1 MDFKKLLSQLDH
13 LNEADVKHKGSYGT
27 SYQGDDDED
36 DDKKTA
42 PASTEKRGRGRPKKA
57 GGAADTS
64 AKYSGAKDLQSMMV
78 GNIPKD
84 SKELKNL
91 PKTKNKLSDEEPKKK
106 KSTTESLKDWIATI
120 DEQRMLAEAG
130 LAVQPI
136 GKPGQNF
143 LIKDPANP
151 SAAITTSDPAVVDAA
166 KKGTLSMQKPG
177 AAPASGSGSQVSA
190 MQEDEGSGSKE
201 ELARRIYDL
210 EMSHHGN
217 YGPGDPKEYALL
229 DQLKAQFAQQFP
241 GENAFRIGSE
251 ISRKAYAAYTATR
264 NAAKARQDKYD
275 KGPFKGG
282 NFNPMN
288 WLKEGSGSKEELAKQ
303 IYDLGMSI
311 HNNLGPG
318 DPNEYKEFAQLKAQF
333 AQQFPGEDPFKI
345 GGAASSRAR
354 SAETDRRSA
363 DKARQD
369 KYDKGPFK
377 GGNFN
382 PMNWLKEGE
391 KKQSTSSAFGDM
403 TLDDIYE
410 IARDNGF
417 PDPTSM
423 LGSSELKLAKY
434 VIRFCEKYGYEALTG
449 DKLLEVGKK
458 YAGIYDMEHPTFLFA
473 MAVADAWKNGGVK
486 DSLDLDESYMAE
498 GEDEGMD
505 PTDLWKKHGYA
516 LYMYDYYLNGESGR
530 GRNDKVKITK
540 YANQLK
546 QIEDKCAA
554 KFGPEMCDAMM
565 AHNKAMQNTWYG
577 QRDRQGERMADQIR
591 QQNNID
597 WDGTLD
603 ESYMAEGKDEGKP
616 GKNFAKIAKSA
627 AKRYGSKEAGERVA
641 GAVRAKLAKQ
651 GKLEEAALPTHDGD
665 AGAGLGAGR
674 SNYALEGKKGMA
686 EAKNHMGETEY
697 NTYAGWKAAC
707 RKAGADKFEG
717 DRDICQAMKD
727 GKGIGEWDG
736 ASGSVYDDSHK
747 KKKMAEG
754 QSAKRDNRAEVAGKK
769 VTKDLEHDE
778 KKTPTMAHIKKM
790 CKDGKTVAQICK
802 MHPNCNQAELKKM
815 VADCKKKMVAEG
827 MDQRLEAARSEGRAH
842 GLRGHQHCGNN
853 YDDMEEARCYH
864 DGYKAGLDECYGQMP
879 IQGYVGEESDQGIMD
894 TMDYDAELDE
904 MDKTAYMKQQAIKTP
919 GNTFNA
925 FGQTMH
931 DSDVL
936 DEFAFESLDRQLN
949 ALLNEDSVSE
959 GMTVSI
965 SKGQENSPDSV
976 SINAS
981 DAEADSLLAFVKQ
994 AGLGIF
1000 GGDDHGDMQDAVVT
1014 SAPSIAS
1021 SDAIE
1026 VVDDHDGMLSLIRK
1040 MAGQGAAQPAH
1051 DHSAHDHSS
1060 EDYADEEETCN
1071 ECGMAYE
1078 SCGCDES
1085 VVDEGLGKWARN
1097 AAVAG
1102 TLALGLGGA
1111 HAGQAPEAPQGP
1123 QAQQSMSAP
1132 VKVERQTQATKQLQ
1146 QYINVVNDMYKDSG
1160 AKTTQVPMDGQI
1172 GPATSKALNDV
1183 YSLLTKVQSQGD
1195 KYGGN
1200 SPEALAY
1207 AKKQIAALDKLGSA
1221 ADSSLGY
1228 RAWYKNNMG
1237 LEEMESEDQMTYNVA
1252 EDNPP
1257 DTSAAET
1264 EQEVQDTA
1272 QANNSAASFDKAQA
1286 APQAAS
1292 DLATESEDDEEGGY
1306 DAEGN
1311 QKLGGPYDAAGHY
1324 VGGYRGHDDR
1334 MKDRELDEE
1343 EDELEESYANG
1354 ADDTFES
1361 DIEFM
1366 TNIIS
1371 GGANQRKSTGQTTI
1385 PVVSTQ
1391 LNRLGNPMTESTDL
1405 LTQWKKLSGI

>member
-13 LNEADVKHKGSYGT
+13 LNEADVKHKGTYGT

-57 GGAADTS
+57 GGDAAN
-64 AKYSGAKDLQSMMV
+64 AAGYSGAKDLQSMMV

-84 SKELKNL
+84 SKELKKL
-91 PKTKNKLSDEEPKKK
+91 PKTKH
-106 KSTTESLKDWIATI
+106 TLKDWIESI
-120 DEQRMLAEAG
+120 DEQMMLAEADQVTMEPAKQNTQVIKQG
-130 LAVQPI
+130 NKTLGTVSNPQLAAQIKQSI
-136 GKPGQNF
+136 GKG
-143 LIKDPANP
+143 
-151 SAAITTSDPAVVDAA
+151 
-166 KKGTLSMQKPG
+166 
-177 AAPASGSGSQVSA
+177 
-190 MQEDEGSGSKE
+190 
-201 ELARRIYDL
+201 
-210 EMSHHGN
+210 EMSLAG
-217 YGPGDPKEYALL
+217 
-229 DQLKAQFAQQFP
+229 DQL
-241 GENAFRIGSE
+241 GE
-251 ISRKAYAAYTATR
+251 
-264 NAAKARQDKYD
+264 
-275 KGPFKGG
+275 
-282 NFNPMN
+282 
-288 WLKEGSGSKEELAKQ
+288 EG
-303 IYDLGMSI
+303 
-311 HNNLGPG
+311 
-318 DPNEYKEFAQLKAQF
+318 
-333 AQQFPGEDPFKI
+333 
-345 GGAASSRAR
+345 
-354 SAETDRRSA
+354 
-363 DKARQD
+363 
-369 KYDKGPFK
+369 
-377 GGNFN
+377 
-382 PMNWLKEGE
+382 
-391 KKQSTSSAFGDM
+391 
-403 TLDDIYE
+403 
-410 IARDNGF
+410 
-417 PDPTSM
+417 
-423 LGSSELKLAKY
+423 
-434 VIRFCEKYGYEALTG
+434 V
-449 DKLLEVGKK
+449 
-458 YAGIYDMEHPTFLFA
+458 
-473 MAVADAWKNGGVK
+473 
-486 DSLDLDESYMAE
+486 
-498 GEDEGMD
+498 
-505 PTDLWKKHGYA
+505 
-516 LYMYDYYLNGESGR
+516 
-530 GRNDKVKITK
+530 
-540 YANQLK
+540 
-546 QIEDKCAA
+546 
-554 KFGPEMCDAMM
+554 
-565 AHNKAMQNTWYG
+565 
-577 QRDRQGERMADQIR
+577 
-591 QQNNID
+591 
-597 WDGTLD
+597 
-603 ESYMAEGKDEGKP
+603 
-616 GKNFAKIAKSA
+616 
-627 AKRYGSKEAGERVA
+627 
-641 GAVRAKLAKQ
+641 
-651 GKLEEAALPTHDGD
+651 
-665 AGAGLGAGR
+665 
-674 SNYALEGKKGMA
+674 A

-727 GKGIGEWDG
+727 GKGMGEWDG

-747 KKKMAEG
+747 KKKMAEGIDQMVSSGHEIIANRKTPKGDFILLQNKNDGKYEIHKFVGPASTTGYEFVSVHNTPEEMQTAFKNLTGVAEG

-769 VTKDLEHDE
+769 VTKDLEYDMKHKGKDDNKAERAGKKVTKDIEYDE

-815 VADCKKKMVAEG
+815 IADCKKKMVAEG
-827 MDQRLEAARSEGRAH
+827 NLNEFYPSPEFGGDGDDDHDNYRGIYLHTAMLIDLSKFKKNPETAQYLIAHRVAKLVDPVDDEKVLRAYNEALIKQREIRRNRRKNSKQGISEGMDQRLEAARAEGRAH
-842 GLRGHQHCGNN
+842 GLRGHAHCGNN

-919 GNTFNA
+919 GKTFNA

-936 DEFAFESLDRQLN
+936 EDNPFFESLDKQLN

-1040 MAGQGAAQPAH
+1040 MAGQGAAH
-1051 DHSAHDHSS
+1051 NHSS

-1078 SCGCDES
+1078 SCGGNHGGEM
-1085 VVDEGLGKWARN
+1085 VD
-1097 AAVAG
+1097 
-1102 TLALGLGGA
+1102 
-1111 HAGQAPEAPQGP
+1111 
-1123 QAQQSMSAP
+1123 
-1132 VKVERQTQATKQLQ
+1132 
-1146 QYINVVNDMYKDSG
+1146 
-1160 AKTTQVPMDGQI
+1160 
-1172 GPATSKALNDV
+1172 
-1183 YSLLTKVQSQGD
+1183 
-1195 KYGGN
+1195 
-1200 SPEALAY
+1200 
-1207 AKKQIAALDKLGSA
+1207 
-1221 ADSSLGY
+1221 
-1228 RAWYKNNMG
+1228 
-1237 LEEMESEDQMTYNVA
+1237 EMESEDQMTYNVA

-1257 DTSAAET
+1257 DTGAAET

-1292 DLATESEDDEEGGY
+1292 DLATESEDDEEEEEGGY

-1311 QKLGGPYDAAGHY
+1311 QRPGGPYDAAGHY
-1324 VGGYRGHDDR
+1324 VGGYRGYDDR
-1334 MKDRELDEE
+1334 MKDRDLDEE

-1371 GGANQRKSTGQTTI
+1371 NGLNKRKSTGQTTI

-1391 LNRLGNPMTESTDL
+1391 LNRLGNPMKESTDL

>member
-13 LNEADVKHKGSYGT
+13 LNEADVKHKGTYGT

-57 GGAADTS
+57 GGDAAN
-64 AKYSGAKDLQSMMV
+64 AAGYSGAKDLQSMMV

-120 DEQRMLAEAG
+120 DEQRMLAEADQVTMEPAKQNTQVIKQG
-130 LAVQPI
+130 NKTLGTVSNPQLAAQIKQSI
-136 GKPGQNF
+136 GKGEMN
-143 LIKDPANP
+143 LA
-151 SAAITTSDPAVVDAA
+151 
-166 KKGTLSMQKPG
+166 
-177 AAPASGSGSQVSA
+177 GSQL
-190 MQEDEGSGSKE
+190 GE
-201 ELARRIYDL
+201 E
-210 EMSHHGN
+210 
-217 YGPGDPKEYALL
+217 
-229 DQLKAQFAQQFP
+229 
-241 GENAFRIGSE
+241 
-251 ISRKAYAAYTATR
+251 
-264 NAAKARQDKYD
+264 
-275 KGPFKGG
+275 
-282 NFNPMN
+282 
-288 WLKEGSGSKEELAKQ
+288 
-303 IYDLGMSI
+303 
-311 HNNLGPG
+311 
-318 DPNEYKEFAQLKAQF
+318 
-333 AQQFPGEDPFKI
+333 
-345 GGAASSRAR
+345 
-354 SAETDRRSA
+354 
-363 DKARQD
+363 
-369 KYDKGPFK
+369 
-377 GGNFN
+377 
-382 PMNWLKEGE
+382 
-391 KKQSTSSAFGDM
+391 
-403 TLDDIYE
+403 
-410 IARDNGF
+410 
-417 PDPTSM
+417 
-423 LGSSELKLAKY
+423 
-434 VIRFCEKYGYEALTG
+434 
-449 DKLLEVGKK
+449 
-458 YAGIYDMEHPTFLFA
+458 
-473 MAVADAWKNGGVK
+473 
-486 DSLDLDESYMAE
+486 
-498 GEDEGMD
+498 
-505 PTDLWKKHGYA
+505 
-516 LYMYDYYLNGESGR
+516 
-530 GRNDKVKITK
+530 
-540 YANQLK
+540 
-546 QIEDKCAA
+546 
-554 KFGPEMCDAMM
+554 
-565 AHNKAMQNTWYG
+565 
-577 QRDRQGERMADQIR
+577 
-591 QQNNID
+591 
-597 WDGTLD
+597 
-603 ESYMAEGKDEGKP
+603 DEGKP

-627 AKRYGSKEAGERVA
+627 GKQYGSKEAGERVA
-641 GAVRAKLAKQ
+641 GAVRAKLMKQ
-651 GKLEEAALPTHDGD
+651 GKIKEAALPTHDGD

-674 SNYALEGKKGMA
+674 SNVALESKTVIQGLAKWKAAAAKQGYSVEGPSDAGIYQAYSKSGGHKGTFKPGGSPPHGSLRGNSKPGMSADSGTLFVEQGMA
-686 EAKNHMGETEY
+686 ESKT
-697 NTYAGWKAAC
+697 
-707 RKAGADKFEG
+707 
-717 DRDICQAMKD
+717 
-727 GKGIGEWDG
+727 
-736 ASGSVYDDSHK
+736 
-747 KKKMAEG
+747 
-754 QSAKRDNRAEVAGKK
+754 AKRDDRAEAAGKK
-769 VTKDLEHDE
+769 VTKDLEYDMKHKGKDDNKAERAGKKVTKDIEYDE
-778 KKTPTMAHIKKM
+778 KKLPTMAHIKKM
-790 CKDGKTVAQICK
+790 CKDGKTVAEICK

-1051 DHSAHDHSS
+1051 DHSS

-1078 SCGCDES
+1078 SCGGNHGGEM
-1085 VVDEGLGKWARN
+1085 VD
-1097 AAVAG
+1097 
-1102 TLALGLGGA
+1102 
-1111 HAGQAPEAPQGP
+1111 
-1123 QAQQSMSAP
+1123 
-1132 VKVERQTQATKQLQ
+1132 
-1146 QYINVVNDMYKDSG
+1146 
-1160 AKTTQVPMDGQI
+1160 
-1172 GPATSKALNDV
+1172 
-1183 YSLLTKVQSQGD
+1183 
-1195 KYGGN
+1195 
-1200 SPEALAY
+1200 
-1207 AKKQIAALDKLGSA
+1207 
-1221 ADSSLGY
+1221 
-1228 RAWYKNNMG
+1228 
-1237 LEEMESEDQMTYNVA
+1237 EMESEDQMTYNVA

-1257 DTSAAET
+1257 DTGAAET

-1272 QANNSAASFDKAQA
+1272 QANNSAAAFDQAQA

-1292 DLATESEDDEEGGY
+1292 DLATESEDDEEEEEEGGY

-1311 QKLGGPYDAAGHY
+1311 HRIGGPYDAGGHY
-1324 VGGYRGHDDR
+1324 VGGYRGADDR
-1334 MKDRELDEE
+1334 IKDRELEEDDADEE

-1371 GGANQRKSTGQTTI
+1371 GGANKRKSTGQTTI

-1391 LNRLGNPMTESTDL
+1391 LNRLGNPMKESTDL

>member
-1 MDFKKLLSQLDH
+1 MDFKKLLSQLDQLH
-13 LNEADVKHKGSYGT
+13 EADVKHKGTYGT

-42 PASTEKRGRGRPKKA
+42 PAPTEKRGRGRPKKA
-57 GGAADTS
+57 GGDAAN
-64 AKYSGAKDLQSMMV
+64 AAGYSGAKDLQSMMV

-84 SKELKNL
+84 SKQLKKL
-91 PKTKNKLSDEEPKKK
+91 PKTKH
-106 KSTTESLKDWIATI
+106 TLKDWIESI
-120 DEQRMLAEAG
+120 DEQMMLAEADQVTMEPAKQNTQVIKQG
-130 LAVQPI
+130 NKTLGTVSNPQLAAQIKQSI
-136 GKPGQNF
+136 GKG
-143 LIKDPANP
+143 
-151 SAAITTSDPAVVDAA
+151 
-166 KKGTLSMQKPG
+166 
-177 AAPASGSGSQVSA
+177 
-190 MQEDEGSGSKE
+190 
-201 ELARRIYDL
+201 
-210 EMSHHGN
+210 EMSLAG
-217 YGPGDPKEYALL
+217 
-229 DQLKAQFAQQFP
+229 DQL
-241 GENAFRIGSE
+241 GEE
-251 ISRKAYAAYTATR
+251 
-264 NAAKARQDKYD
+264 
-275 KGPFKGG
+275 
-282 NFNPMN
+282 
-288 WLKEGSGSKEELAKQ
+288 
-303 IYDLGMSI
+303 
-311 HNNLGPG
+311 
-318 DPNEYKEFAQLKAQF
+318 
-333 AQQFPGEDPFKI
+333 
-345 GGAASSRAR
+345 
-354 SAETDRRSA
+354 
-363 DKARQD
+363 
-369 KYDKGPFK
+369 
-377 GGNFN
+377 
-382 PMNWLKEGE
+382 
-391 KKQSTSSAFGDM
+391 
-403 TLDDIYE
+403 
-410 IARDNGF
+410 
-417 PDPTSM
+417 
-423 LGSSELKLAKY
+423 
-434 VIRFCEKYGYEALTG
+434 
-449 DKLLEVGKK
+449 
-458 YAGIYDMEHPTFLFA
+458 
-473 MAVADAWKNGGVK
+473 
-486 DSLDLDESYMAE
+486 
-498 GEDEGMD
+498 
-505 PTDLWKKHGYA
+505 
-516 LYMYDYYLNGESGR
+516 
-530 GRNDKVKITK
+530 
-540 YANQLK
+540 
-546 QIEDKCAA
+546 
-554 KFGPEMCDAMM
+554 
-565 AHNKAMQNTWYG
+565 
-577 QRDRQGERMADQIR
+577 
-591 QQNNID
+591 
-597 WDGTLD
+597 
-603 ESYMAEGKDEGKP
+603 DEGKP

-641 GAVRAKLAKQ
+641 GAVRAKLMKQ
-651 GKLEEAALPTHDGD
+651 GKIKEAALPTHDSD

-674 SNYALEGKKGMA
+674 SNYALEDMA

-717 DRDICQAMKD
+717 DSDICQAMKD

-747 KKKMAEG
+747 KKKMAE
-754 QSAKRDNRAEVAGKK
+754 SKTAKRDDRAEAAGKK
-769 VTKDLEHDE
+769 VTKDLEYDMKHKGKDDNKAERAGKKVTKDIEYDE
-778 KKTPTMAHIKKM
+778 KKLPTMTHIKKM

-827 MDQRLEAARSEGRAH
+827 MDQRLEAARAEGRAH
-842 GLRGHQHCGNN
+842 GLRGHAHCGNN

-864 DGYKAGLDECYGQMP
+864 EGYKVGLDECYGQMP

-894 TMDYDAELDE
+894 TMAYDAELDE

-919 GNTFNA
+919 GDTFKA

-965 SKGQENSPDSV
+965 SKGQEGSPDSV

-1000 GGDDHGDMQDAVVT
+1000 GGDDHGSMQDAVVT
-1014 SAPSIAS
+1014 SEPSTAT

-1040 MAGQGAAQPAH
+1040 MAGQGAA
-1051 DHSAHDHSS
+1051 HDHSS
-1060 EDYADEEETCN
+1060 EDYADEEENCN

-1085 VVDEGLGKWARN
+1085 DEMVDEGLGKWARN

-1160 AKTTQVPMDGQI
+1160 AKTTQLPMDGQM

-1200 SPEALAY
+1200 SPEALAN
-1207 AKKQIAALDKLGSA
+1207 ATKQIAALDKLGSA

-1228 RAWYKNNMG
+1228 RAWYKANMG
-1237 LEEMESEDQMTYNVA
+1237 LEEMESEDQMTYEVA

-1257 DTSAAET
+1257 DTGAAET

-1272 QANNSAASFDKAQA
+1272 QANSAASSFDKAQA

-1292 DLATESEDDEEGGY
+1292 DLATESEDDEEEEEEGGY

-1311 QKLGGPYDAAGHY
+1311 HRLGGPYDAAGHY
-1324 VGGYRGHDDR
+1324 VGGYRGYDDR

-1361 DIEFM
+1361 DIDFM

-1371 GGANQRKSTGQTTI
+1371 NGLNKRKSTGQTTI
-1385 PVVSTQ
+1385 PVVSAQ
-1391 LNRLGNPMTESTDL
+1391 ENRLGNPMKESTDL

>member
-1 MDFKKLLSQLDH
+1 MDFKKLISQLDQ
-13 LNEADVKHKGSYGT
+13 LNEADVKHKGTYGT

-57 GGAADTS
+57 GGDAAN
-64 AKYSGAKDLQSMMV
+64 AAGYSGAKDLQSMMV

-84 SKELKNL
+84 SKQLKNL

-106 KSTTESLKDWIATI
+106 KSTTESLKDWIAMI

-143 LIKDPANP
+143 LIRDPANP
-151 SAAITTSDPAVVDAA
+151 SASAITTSDPAVVDAA

-251 ISRKAYAAYTATR
+251 ISDREHARDTATR
-264 NAAKARQDKYD
+264 NA
-275 KGPFKGG
+275 
-282 NFNPMN
+282 
-288 WLKEGSGSKEELAKQ
+288 
-303 IYDLGMSI
+303 
-311 HNNLGPG
+311 
-318 DPNEYKEFAQLKAQF
+318 
-333 AQQFPGEDPFKI
+333 
-345 GGAASSRAR
+345 
-354 SAETDRRSA
+354 
-363 DKARQD
+363 DKARND
-369 KYDKGPFK
+369 KYNKGPFK

-449 DKLLEVGKK
+449 DKLHEVGKK

-486 DSLDLDESYMAE
+486 DSLDLDESSMAE
-498 GEDEGMD
+498 GE
-505 PTDLWKKHGYA
+505 
-516 LYMYDYYLNGESGR
+516 
-530 GRNDKVKITK
+530 
-540 YANQLK
+540 
-546 QIEDKCAA
+546 
-554 KFGPEMCDAMM
+554 
-565 AHNKAMQNTWYG
+565 
-577 QRDRQGERMADQIR
+577 
-591 QQNNID
+591 
-597 WDGTLD
+597 
-603 ESYMAEGKDEGKP
+603 DEGKP

-627 AKRYGSKEAGERVA
+627 GKHYGSKEAGERVA
-641 GAVRAKLAKQ
+641 GAVRAKLMKQ
-651 GKLEEAALPTHDGD
+651 GKIKEAALPTHDGD

-674 SNYALEGKKGMA
+674 SNYALEGSLNELAKNTLASYGKKASLDAIDRMANAVNDGDGEEAKKAGRRYAGVTKAIDRLAKEKDKEDMSEAAPKSWQRAAAITGAGAGALLGGGVGGIMGALFGAQVFGPLGVATAGIGALAGGRFGVAVGSELAPDALNASHDAIIGAYRKVSSLLGGPEETKAFANAHIKAAADKEETFEFDGKTYRTTMDTIKARYLKKKMGQYSMYVNEAMA
-686 EAKNHMGETEY
+686 EGIWDNIKGAAKEFTRDSTQKMVKQAWENTFWPKYVEPAMKRISIDGRSFHDVVLGEPKIVENDRSKRTLFSQYSIDLVFPIDATDWKSDQIYELTGQLRKLESESWNP
-697 NTYAGWKAAC
+697 NT
-707 RKAGADKFEG
+707 RADGGGFKLINFVTPHLSYKYSGKKQDLVIPVSISSVTINPNLKRE
-717 DRDICQAMKD
+717 QAMS
-727 GKGIGEWDG
+727 E

-747 KKKMAEG
+747 KKKMAE
-754 QSAKRDNRAEVAGKK
+754 SKTAKRDNRAEAAGKK
-769 VTKDLEHDE
+769 VTKDLEYDMKHKGKDDNKAERAGKKVTKDIEYDE
-778 KKTPTMAHIKKM
+778 KKCPPMSHIKKM

-827 MDQRLEAARSEGRAH
+827 MDQRLEAARAEGRAH

-879 IQGYVGEESDQGIMD
+879 IQGMVDEMSNEVEDMASYGAY
-894 TMDYDAELDE
+894 TPELDE

-1051 DHSAHDHSS
+1051 DHSS

-1078 SCGCDES
+1078 SCGGNHGGEM
-1085 VVDEGLGKWARN
+1085 VD
-1097 AAVAG
+1097 
-1102 TLALGLGGA
+1102 
-1111 HAGQAPEAPQGP
+1111 
-1123 QAQQSMSAP
+1123 
-1132 VKVERQTQATKQLQ
+1132 
-1146 QYINVVNDMYKDSG
+1146 
-1160 AKTTQVPMDGQI
+1160 
-1172 GPATSKALNDV
+1172 
-1183 YSLLTKVQSQGD
+1183 
-1195 KYGGN
+1195 
-1200 SPEALAY
+1200 
-1207 AKKQIAALDKLGSA
+1207 
-1221 ADSSLGY
+1221 
-1228 RAWYKNNMG
+1228 
-1237 LEEMESEDQMTYNVA
+1237 EMESEDQMTYNVA

-1257 DTSAAET
+1257 DTGAAET

-1272 QANNSAASFDKAQA
+1272 QANSSAASFDKAQA

-1292 DLATESEDDEEGGY
+1292 DLATESEDDEEDEEGGY

-1311 QKLGGPYDAAGHY
+1311 QRPGGPYDAAGHY
-1324 VGGYRGHDDR
+1324 VGEYSGHDDR
-1334 MKDRELDEE
+1334 MKDRDLDEEEDDADEE

-1371 GGANQRKSTGQTTI
+1371 GGANKRKSTGQTTI

-1391 LNRLGNPMTESTDL
+1391 LNRLGNPMKESTDL

>member
-13 LNEADVKHKGSYGT
+13 LNEADVKHKGTYGT

-57 GGAADTS
+57 GGDAAN
-64 AKYSGAKDLQSMMV
+64 AAGYSGAKDLQSMIV
-78 GNIPKD
+78 GNVPKD

-106 KSTTESLKDWIATI
+106 KSTTESLKDWIAAI
-120 DEQRMLAEAG
+120 DEQRMLAEADQVTMEPAKQNTQVIKQG
-130 LAVQPI
+130 NKTLGTVSNPQLAAQIKQSI
-136 GKPGQNF
+136 GKGEMS
-143 LIKDPANP
+143 LA
-151 SAAITTSDPAVVDAA
+151 
-166 KKGTLSMQKPG
+166 
-177 AAPASGSGSQVSA
+177 GSQL
-190 MQEDEGSGSKE
+190 GE
-201 ELARRIYDL
+201 E
-210 EMSHHGN
+210 
-217 YGPGDPKEYALL
+217 
-229 DQLKAQFAQQFP
+229 
-241 GENAFRIGSE
+241 
-251 ISRKAYAAYTATR
+251 
-264 NAAKARQDKYD
+264 
-275 KGPFKGG
+275 
-282 NFNPMN
+282 
-288 WLKEGSGSKEELAKQ
+288 
-303 IYDLGMSI
+303 
-311 HNNLGPG
+311 
-318 DPNEYKEFAQLKAQF
+318 
-333 AQQFPGEDPFKI
+333 
-345 GGAASSRAR
+345 
-354 SAETDRRSA
+354 
-363 DKARQD
+363 
-369 KYDKGPFK
+369 
-377 GGNFN
+377 
-382 PMNWLKEGE
+382 
-391 KKQSTSSAFGDM
+391 
-403 TLDDIYE
+403 
-410 IARDNGF
+410 
-417 PDPTSM
+417 
-423 LGSSELKLAKY
+423 
-434 VIRFCEKYGYEALTG
+434 
-449 DKLLEVGKK
+449 
-458 YAGIYDMEHPTFLFA
+458 
-473 MAVADAWKNGGVK
+473 
-486 DSLDLDESYMAE
+486 
-498 GEDEGMD
+498 
-505 PTDLWKKHGYA
+505 
-516 LYMYDYYLNGESGR
+516 
-530 GRNDKVKITK
+530 
-540 YANQLK
+540 
-546 QIEDKCAA
+546 
-554 KFGPEMCDAMM
+554 
-565 AHNKAMQNTWYG
+565 
-577 QRDRQGERMADQIR
+577 
-591 QQNNID
+591 
-597 WDGTLD
+597 
-603 ESYMAEGKDEGKP
+603 DEGKP

-627 AKRYGSKEAGERVA
+627 GKHYGSKEAGERVA
-641 GAVRAKLAKQ
+641 GAVRAKLMKQ
-651 GKLEEAALPTHDGD
+651 GKIKEAALPTHDGD

-674 SNYALEGKKGMA
+674 SNYALEDMA
-686 EAKNHMGETEY
+686 ESKT
-697 NTYAGWKAAC
+697 
-707 RKAGADKFEG
+707 
-717 DRDICQAMKD
+717 
-727 GKGIGEWDG
+727 
-736 ASGSVYDDSHK
+736 
-747 KKKMAEG
+747 
-754 QSAKRDNRAEVAGKK
+754 AKRDNRAEVAGKK
-769 VTKDLEHDE
+769 VTKDLEYDMKHKGKDDNKAERAGKKVTKDIEYDE
-778 KKTPTMAHIKKM
+778 KKLPTMSHIKKM

-842 GLRGHQHCGNN
+842 GLRGHAHCGNN

-864 DGYKAGLDECYGQMP
+864 EGYKVGLDECYGQMP
-879 IQGYVGEESDQGIMD
+879 IEGYVGEESDQGIMD

-919 GNTFNA
+919 GDTFKA

-965 SKGQENSPDSV
+965 SKGQQGSPDSV

-981 DAEADSLLAFVKQ
+981 DAEADSLLSFVKQ

-1000 GGDDHGDMQDAVVT
+1000 GGDDHGSMQDDMVT
-1014 SAPSIAS
+1014 TEPSTAS

-1040 MAGQGAAQPAH
+1040 MAGQGAAH

-1060 EDYADEEETCN
+1060 EDYADEENCN

-1085 VVDEGLGKWARN
+1085 DEMVDEGLGKWARN

-1160 AKTTQVPMDGQI
+1160 AKTTQLPMDGQM

-1200 SPEALAY
+1200 SPEALAN
-1207 AKKQIAALDKLGSA
+1207 ATKQIAALDKLGSA

-1228 RAWYKNNMG
+1228 RAWYKANMG
-1237 LEEMESEDQMTYNVA
+1237 LEEMDTKDQMTIGVS

-1257 DTSAAET
+1257 DTGAAET
-1264 EQEVQDTA
+1264 EQEVQDAA
-1272 QANNSAASFDKAQA
+1272 QANSSAAEFDKAQA
-1286 APQAAS
+1286 APDAAA
-1292 DLATESEDDEEGGY
+1292 DLATESEDDESM
-1306 DAEGN
+1306 D
-1311 QKLGGPYDAAGHY
+1311 
-1324 VGGYRGHDDR
+1324 
-1334 MKDRELDEE
+1334 DEE
-1343 EDELEESYANG
+1343 EDGLEESYANS

-1361 DIEFM
+1361 DIDFM

-1371 GGANQRKSTGQTTI
+1371 NGLNKRKSTGQTTI

-1391 LNRLGNPMTESTDL
+1391 LNRLGNPMKESTDL